1 MRTFIVSVL
10 FIVCGILGFFCQM
23 LYANYF
29 GSGKEMDIYFSLL
42 SIPAIITGAT
52 GTIFSSLFFPAF
64 ARTEQSM
71 LDGYIYKIKS
81 YVSRI
86 ALIISVFGFS
96 ITYLNLNS
104 IIETEDT
111 GFYNL
116 ALVLSALFWLN
127 GFISI
132 VNGYLASVQNYFKNF
147 LVVSSTQLLV
157 YVFIIIF
164 VVSFHKMLGVKS
176 IAVGMLC
183 AAVVSLLI
191 NRYYGNI
198 FHDSSCTVKI
208 KDIEI
213 IVKVCQIIITF
224 LPFHAFASIAYM
236 WAGKLEY
243 VGGVS
248 LLGYSHSFCG
258 FLSTAASMGIA
269 TVAFPD
275 LARNL
280 SSPDDGIVYKGLISF
295 RGQLEVVFVFA
306 SFVAVFASLFA
317 HPIIEILFMR
327 GEFTGESV
335 NNLSIVLPFYFINGV
350 LISIMNITRNVFYSL
365 EKQKIFAIISAIV
378 TLSFLGSSFLIAD
391 SVNYVGV
398 GIVEATSMALFVVL
412 SLCYINSYK
421 RIFSIRYICSI
432 MGQIGM
438 LITAALVSC
447 YVYNLTLTM
456 LISKL
461 LTLVVAGLVYV
472 AIVDIIFSKVF
483 KSAVFCA
490 VNKKVFN
497 SLNLRN
503 KIR

>member
-1 MRTFIVSVL
+1 MSVL

-71 LDGYIYKIKS
+71 LDGYIYKIKT

-86 ALIISVFGFS
+86 ALIISILGFS
-96 ITYLNLNS
+96 ITYLNLSS

-116 ALVLSALFWLN
+116 ALILSALFWLN
-127 GFISI
+127 GYISI

-157 YVFIIIF
+157 YVFIILF
-164 VVSFHKMLGVKS
+164 VVLFHKILGVKS

-183 AAVVSLLI
+183 AAVASLLI
-191 NRYYGNI
+191 NRYYGKI
-198 FHDSSCTVKI
+198 FHDSDCTVRI
-208 KDIEI
+208 KSNDII
-213 IVKVCQIIITF
+213 IKVCQIIITF
-224 LPFHAFASIAYM
+224 LPFHAFASIAYL

-258 FLSTAASMGIA
+258 FLSTAASMGMA

-280 SSPDDGIVYKGLISF
+280 SSPDSKIVYKGLMSF
-295 RGQLEVVFVFA
+295 REQLEVVFVFA

-335 NNLSIVLPFYFINGV
+335 KNLSAVLPFYFIDGV
-350 LISIMNITRNVFYSL
+350 LISVMNITRNVFYSL
-365 EKQKIFAIISAIV
+365 EKQKILAVISAIV
-378 TLSFLGSSFLIAD
+378 TLTFLGSSFLIAD
-391 SVNYVGV
+391 NVTYVGV
-398 GIVEATSMALFVVL
+398 GVIEALAMAIFVVL
-412 SLCYINSYK
+412 SLGHINSYK
-421 RIFSIRYICSI
+421 CIFSIRYVINI
-432 MGQIGM
+432 MGQIGI
-438 LITAALVSC
+438 LIAAALASF
-447 YVYNLTLTM
+447 YVYNLTFAM
-456 LISKL
+456 QINNL
-461 LTLVVAGLVYV
+461 LSLVVAGLIYV
-472 AIVDIIFSKVF
+472 TLVDIILSKVF

-490 VNKKVFN
+490 VNKKIFGSVK
-497 SLNLRN
+497 LL
-503 KIR
+503 K

>member
-1 MRTFIVSVL
+1 MRTFIISIL
-10 FIVCGILGFFCQM
+10 FVVCGVLGFLCQM

-52 GTIFSSLFFPAF
+52 GTIFSSLFFPTF
-64 ARTEQSM
+64 ARIEKSK
-71 LDGYIYKIKS
+71 LDDYIYKVKI

-86 ALIISVFGFS
+86 ALIISIVGFG
-96 ITYLNLNS
+96 ITYLNLSN
-104 IIETEDT
+104 IIDT
-111 GFYNL
+111 DASDYYNL
-116 ALVLSALFWLN
+116 ALLLSSLFWLN
-127 GFISI
+127 GYISI
-132 VNGYLASVQNYFKNF
+132 VNGYLASVQNYFRNF
-147 LVVSSTQLLV
+147 LIVSSTQLLV
-157 YVFIIIF
+157 YVFIILS
-164 VVSFHKMLGVKS
+164 VVLLHDVLGVRS
-176 IAVGMLC
+176 IAAGMVC
-183 AAVVSLLI
+183 SAIVSLII
-191 NRYYGNI
+191 NRYYGNL
-198 FHDSSCTVKI
+198 FHKSNANVKI
-208 KDIEI
+208 ESTKLITR
-213 IVKVCQIIITF
+213 VCMIIISF
-224 LPFHAFASIAYM
+224 LPFHAFASIAYL

-248 LLGYSHSFCG
+248 LLGYSHSFSG
-258 FLSTAASMGIA
+258 FLSTAASMGMA

-280 SSPDDGIVYKGLISF
+280 SSPDDGIVYKGLMSF

-317 HPIIEILFMR
+317 HPIIELLFMR

-335 NNLSIVLPFYFINGV
+335 NNLSIVLPFYFVNGV

-378 TLSFLGSSFLIAD
+378 TLSFLGSSFLISE

-398 GIVEATSMALFVVL
+398 GIVEVTAMALFVAL
-412 SLCYINSYK
+412 SLGYINSYK

-438 LITAALVSC
+438 LITAAFVSY
-447 YVYNLTLTM
+447 YVYKLILIMQINNM
-456 LISKL
+456 LS
-461 LTLVVAGLVYV
+461 LVLAGLVYV
-472 AIVDIIFSKVF
+472 AIVDIFFSKVF

-490 VNKKVFN
+490 LNKKVFH
-497 SLNLRN
+497 SF
-503 KIR
+503 KSSK